1 MNPLIDQIAVATVIA
16 GALGYL
22 ALRFFG
28 KRRAKNCGAGCGCGA
43 GEKKRPVEPS
53 AKA

>member
-1 MNPLIDQIAVATVIA
+1 MNPLVDHIAVATAIV

-28 KRRAKNCGAGCGCGA
+28 KRRAKNCGGGCGCGA
-43 GEKKRPVEPS
+43 GEKKRPEEPPV
-53 AKA
+53 KA